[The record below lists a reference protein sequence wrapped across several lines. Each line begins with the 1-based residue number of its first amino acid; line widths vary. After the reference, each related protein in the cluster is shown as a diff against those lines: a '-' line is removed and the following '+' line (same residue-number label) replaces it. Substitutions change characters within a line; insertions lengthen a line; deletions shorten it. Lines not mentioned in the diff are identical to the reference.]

1 MISGLLRG
9 AQGNVVCHAST
20 ADLARSIPGRP
31 HPGVAD
37 IGKLGYARQRRSD
50 QAERVW
56 RRTGSSRAV
65 LFL

>member
-50 QAERVW
+50 QAERV
-56 RRTGSSRAV
+56 
-65 LFL
+65 